1 MVSLENL
8 VKSLNAA
15 YETKDYESCQKVLPA
30 IKLELIKGNIFVPDL
45 SNTNESYINDL
56 NITKRVF
63 EIGALSSVFV
73 LDFDSFQNY
82 FTQLRGFYFSSNATL
97 SKSENKA
104 KLISLYLLILLS
116 QGDVTKFHSE
126 LEYLDKHIP
135 NLEDDELLSYPIK
148 VDRWLMEGLY
158 QKAWELLETGL
169 SIPEFSVFNKT
180 LMTAIRDEIAHS
192 TEMAYPELPLSSIK
206 ALLFFSSEK
215 EAEEFAL
222 ERGWN
227 VANSVVKFDQED
239 DPAEEEEEN
248 EIDDGFEDDK
258 LHMSRAAKS
267 QLKVIENTL
276 DYAVNLESIV

>member
-8 VKSLNAA
+8 VKSLNVAFEA
-15 YETKDYESCQKVLPA
+15 KDYESCQKVLPSL
-30 IKLELIKGNIFVPDL
+30 KLELIKGNIFVPDL
-45 SNTNESYINDL
+45 SNSSASYINDL

-63 EIGALSSVFV
+63 EIGALSSIFV

-82 FTQLRGFYFSSNATL
+82 FTQLRSFYFSSNATL
-97 SKSENKA
+97 SKSDDKS

-126 LEYLDKHIP
+126 LEYLDKHIL

-158 QKAWELLETGL
+158 QKAWKLLETGL
-169 SIPEFSVFNKT
+169 NIPEFNVFNKT
-180 LMTAIRDEIAHS
+180 LMSAIRDEIAHS
-192 TEMAYPELPLSSIK
+192 TEMAYQELPLSSIK
-206 ALLFFSSEK
+206 TLLFFSSEK
-215 EAEEFAL
+215 EAEVFAL

-227 VANSVVKFDQED
+227 VTNSVVKFELDDTNED
-239 DPAEEEEEN
+239 EEEN

-258 LHMSRAAKS
+258 LHMSRNAKS